1 VRATPAGGADE
12 RGMTDPADAER
23 FPAPVYRDTVL
34 APLFEGVKQH
44 HWRQQMR
51 INRASAIML
60 AAQGLLSRPE
70 AAAILGTLDN
80 IERHTDVAALA
91 YTGEHEDF
99 FFFVQTELERRLG
112 VATAGK
118 LHTGRSRNDIDHTV
132 FKMALKERL
141 AALGVD
147 LLDAI
152 GAVLEVAEGNRATLV
167 VAYTH
172 GQPAQPTTYGHYLGA
187 LVELLLRDVERLR
200 HASRYPDLSSMGAA
214 AITTSGFPLDRA
226 TMAELLGFAAVQE
239 NAYGC
244 IAANDYLTS
253 VYGAVQLLFVH
264 LGRFAQDLN
273 AWTGFEI
280 GHLHVPDAY
289 VQVSSIMPQKRN
301 PVAVEHL
308 RLLCSLAAGRA
319 EATLAVLHNTPFTDV
334 NDAEGEVQVAGYAAF
349 EAGSRALRLLAGFI
363 RAARVD
369 EARVRRHIDES
380 CITAT
385 ELADSLVRAEG
396 VSFRQAHEVVAR
408 LVRGM
413 LDRGQRFPTV
423 PHAAFVEAFVAV
435 VGRAPGLAE
444 AELRQ
449 YTTPEHFVA
458 VRTLP
463 GGPAPAP
470 LAASLGR
477 YRAEL
482 DAARAWL
489 TEYRARIAD
498 VDRRLAERARA
509 LGV

>member
-1 VRATPAGGADE
+1 VSGARDE
-12 RGMTDPADAER
+12 ER
-23 FPAPVYRDTVL
+23 FPAPAYRETVL

-51 INRASAIML
+51 VNRASAIML
-60 AAQGLLSRPE
+60 ATQGLLTPAE
-70 AAAILGTLDN
+70 AGAILRVLDD
-80 IERHTDVAALA
+80 IERDVDVPALT

-99 FFFVQTELERRLG
+99 FFLVQTELERRLG
-112 VATAGK
+112 VETAGK

-141 AALGVD
+141 AMLLAD
-147 LLDAI
+147 LLGAI
-152 GAVLEVAEGNRATLV
+152 EALLEVAEANRATLV

-172 GQPAQPTTYGHYLGA
+172 GQPAQPATYGHYLGA

-200 HASRYPDLSSMGAA
+200 LASRYPDLSSMGAA
-214 AITTSGFPLDRA
+214 AITTSGFPLDRVV
-226 TMAELLGFAAVQE
+226 MAELLGFAGVQE

-244 IAANDYLTS
+244 IAADDYFTS
-253 VYGAVQLLFVH
+253 VYGALQLLFVH

-273 AWTGFEI
+273 AWTAFEV
-280 GHLHVPDAY
+280 GHLHVPAAY

-301 PVAVEHL
+301 PVALEHL

-319 EATLAVLHNTPFTDV
+319 GTTLGVLHNTPFTDV
-334 NDAEGEVQVAGYAAF
+334 NDAEGEVQVSGYAAF
-349 EAGSRALRLLAGFI
+349 EAGARALRLLTGFI

-396 VSFRQAHEVVAR
+396 ISFRQGHEVVSR

-413 LDRGQRFPTV
+413 LDRGERFPTV
-423 PHAAFVEAFVAV
+423 PHAAFAEEFRAV
-435 VGRAPGLAE
+435 VGRPPRLAE
-444 AELRQ
+444 AELRR

-463 GGPAPAP
+463 GGPAPGP
-470 LAASLGR
+470 LGASLAR

-489 TEYRARIAD
+489 DGYRARLDD
-498 VDRRLAERARA
+498 VDRRLAERART
-509 LGV
+509 LVQG

>member
-1 VRATPAGGADE
+1 
-12 RGMTDPADAER
+12 MTGSSGEER
-23 FPAPVYRDTVL
+23 FPAAVYRETVL

-60 AAQGLLSRPE
+60 AAQGLLTRAE
-70 AAAILGTLDN
+70 AGAILQALDD
-80 IERHTDVAALA
+80 IERGTDIPALA

-99 FFFVQTELERRLG
+99 FFLVQTELERRLG
-112 VATAGK
+112 VETAGK

-141 AALGVD
+141 VVLLDDLLGAIAAL
-147 LLDAI
+147 
-152 GAVLEVAEGNRATLV
+152 LEVAEANRGTLV

-187 LVELLLRDVERLR
+187 LIELLLRDVERLR
-200 HASRYPDLSSMGAA
+200 LASRYPDLSSMGAA
-214 AITTSGFPLDRA
+214 AITTSGFPLDRGA
-226 TMAELLGFAAVQE
+226 MAELLGFAGVQD

-244 IAANDYLTS
+244 IAANDYVTS
-253 VYGAVQLLFVH
+253 VYGALQLLFIH

-273 AWTGFEI
+273 AWTAFEV

-319 EATLAVLHNTPFTDV
+319 GATLAVLHNTPFTDV

-349 EAGSRALRLLAGFI
+349 DAGGRALRLLAGFI

-385 ELADSLVRAEG
+385 ELADSLVRAEAHLLPPGPRGRLAARAGDARARRALPHGPLRG
-396 VSFRQAHEVVAR
+396 VR
-408 LVRGM
+408 RG
-413 LDRGQRFPTV
+413 V
-423 PHAAFVEAFVAV
+423 H
-435 VGRAPGLAE
+435 
-444 AELRQ
+444 
-449 YTTPEHFVA
+449 
-458 VRTLP
+458 P
-463 GGPAPAP
+463 GGGPPAPARRGGSPPVHDARALRRRAHAPGRPGAGPARGEPRP
-470 LAASLGR
+470 LPAASSSRPGPGSATTGR
-477 YRAEL
+477 GS
-482 DAARAWL
+482 
-489 TEYRARIAD
+489 TD

-509 LGV
+509 LTGG

>member
-1 VRATPAGGADE
+1 MSED
-12 RGMTDPADAER
+12 R
-23 FPAPVYRDTVL
+23 FPAPVYKETVL
-34 APLFEGVKQH
+34 APLFEGVKRH

-60 AAQGLLSRPE
+60 AAQGLLSRTE
-70 AAAILGTLDN
+70 AAAILRALDAV
-80 IERHTDVAALA
+80 EGGTDVEALT

-99 FFFVQTELERRLG
+99 FFLVQAELERRLG
-112 VATAGK
+112 VETAGK

-141 AALGVD
+141 AALLAD
-147 LLDAI
+147 LLAAV
-152 GAVLEVAEGNRATLV
+152 AVLLDVAEANRATLV

-187 LVELLLRDVERLR
+187 VIELLLRDVERLR
-200 HASRYPDLSSMGAA
+200 QASRYPDMSSMGAA

-226 TMAELLGFAAVQE
+226 MMAELLGFAEVQE

-244 IAANDYLTS
+244 IAASDYLTA
-253 VYGAVQLLFVH
+253 VYGPLRLLFVH

-273 AWTGFEI
+273 AWTGFEV
-280 GHLHVPDAY
+280 GHLHVPDGY

-319 EATLAVLHNTPFTDV
+319 GATIDVLHNTPFTDV

-349 EAGSRALRLLAGFI
+349 EAGGRALRLLAGFI
-363 RAARVD
+363 GAARID

-396 VSFRQAHEVVAR
+396 LSFRQAHEVVAR
-408 LVRGM
+408 LVKGM
-413 LDRGQRFPTV
+413 LSRGERFPTV
-423 PHAAFVEAFVAV
+423 PYAAFAEAFAAVA
-435 VGRAPGLAE
+435 GQPPRLGE
-444 AELRQ
+444 ADLRR

-458 VRTLP
+458 VRTLL
-463 GGPAPAP
+463 GGPAPGP
-470 LAASLGR
+470 LAASLAR

-482 DAARAWL
+482 DAACTWL
-489 TEYRARIAD
+489 DGYRARIEGTDA
-498 VDRRLAERARA
+498 RLAERARA
-509 LGV
+509 LTQG

>member
-1 VRATPAGGADE
+1 VPGPRDE
-12 RGMTDPADAER
+12 ER
-23 FPAPVYRDTVL
+23 FPAPVYRETVL

-51 INRASAIML
+51 VNRASAIML
-60 AAQGLLSRPE
+60 AAQRLLTRTE
-70 AAAILGTLDN
+70 AAAILRTLDD
-80 IERHTDVAALA
+80 IERDTDVPALA

-99 FFFVQTELERRLG
+99 FFLVQTELERRLG
-112 VATAGK
+112 VETAGK

-141 AALGVD
+141 VGLSID
-147 LLDAI
+147 LLDVIA
-152 GAVLEVAEGNRATLV
+152 ALLDVAEANRATLV

-187 LVELLLRDVERLR
+187 VVELLLRDVERLR
-200 HASRYPDLSSMGAA
+200 QASRYPDLSSMGAA
-214 AITTSGFPLDRA
+214 AITTSGFPLDRDA
-226 TMAELLGFAAVQE
+226 MAELLGFAGVQE

-244 IAANDYLTS
+244 IAADDYLTS
-253 VYGAVQLLFVH
+253 VMGALQLLFVH

-273 AWTGFEI
+273 TWTAFEV

-319 EATLAVLHNTPFTDV
+319 ASTLTVLHNTPFTDV

-349 EAGSRALRLLAGFI
+349 EAGGRALRLLAGFI

-369 EARVRRHIDES
+369 EPRVRRHIDES

-396 VSFRQAHEVVAR
+396 LSFRQAHEVVSR

-413 LDRGQRFPTV
+413 LDRGERFPTV
-423 PHAAFVEAFVAV
+423 PYAAFAEAFAGVA
-435 VGRAPGLAE
+435 GRSPRLGE
-444 AELRQ
+444 AELRR

-463 GGPAPAP
+463 GGPAPGP
-470 LAASLGR
+470 LQASFAR
-477 YRAEL
+477 YRQEL

-489 TEYRARIAD
+489 DGYRARIEG
-498 VDRRLAERARA
+498 VDRRLAEGARD
-509 LGV
+509 LGA